1 MKKTRY
7 YGSFTEDFVQ
17 SREQQLRLSSEY
29 RYVRTDGLFRVVSAV
44 VYMLA
49 LALSAVYCRVFL
61 RMRIRGREKLR
72 VAGRQGVFLYGNH
85 TQPVGD
91 VFTPAHCLFPRR
103 IYTLAS
109 PANYGIP
116 VIGRLLP
123 YLGALPVADTV
134 QGLRTL
140 QEAVALRLEQ
150 GKAIV
155 IYPEAH
161 VWEYYTGLRPFAA
174 TAFKFPA
181 KFDKPVF
188 SMTVTYQRTRWRKR
202 PKMVV
207 YLDGPFFPEGET
219 LRERAESLRQAVRA
233 AMEQRVQLSDTEYIA
248 YRPRDEGTSADAA
261 NHPESG

>member
-1 MKKTRY
+1 MKETRY
-7 YGSFTEDFVQ
+7 YTSFTEDFVQ
-17 SREQQLRLSSEY
+17 SREQQFRLSQGY
-29 RYVRTDGLFRVVSAV
+29 RYVRTDRLFRMASAV
-44 VYMLA
+44 VYGLA
-49 LALSAVYCRVFL
+49 MAFSAVYCRLFL
-61 RMRIRGREKLR
+61 RMRIRGREKLHA
-72 VAGRQGVFLYGNH
+72 VGRQGIFLYGNH

-91 VFTPAHCLFPRR
+91 VFTPAHCLLPRR

-134 QGLRTL
+134 QGLRAL
-140 QEAVALRLEQ
+140 QQAMALRLEKE
-150 GKAIV
+150 KAIV

-161 VWEYYTGLRPFAA
+161 VWEYYTGIRPFEA

-188 SMTVTYQRTRWRKR
+188 SMTVTYQSTRLRKR

-219 LRERAESLRQAVRA
+219 LRERAESLWRAVRA
-233 AMEQRVQLSDTEYIA
+233 AMEQRARLSDTEYIA
-248 YRPRDEGTSADAA
+248 YRPKNEGAPADETND
-261 NHPESG
+261 

>member
-7 YGSFTEDFVQ
+7 YTSFTEDFVQ
-17 SREQQLRLSSEY
+17 SREQQFRLSPEY
-29 RYVRTDGLFRVVSAV
+29 PYVRTDRPFRVASAV
-44 VYMLA
+44 VYGLA
-49 LALSAVYCRVFL
+49 VALSAVYCRLFL

-72 VAGRQGVFLYGNH
+72 SVDRQGIFLYGNH

-134 QGLRTL
+134 QGLRAL
-140 QEAVALRLEQ
+140 QQAMALRLEQ
-150 GKAIV
+150 RKAIV

-161 VWEYYTGLRPFAA
+161 VWEYYTGIRPFEA

-188 SMTVTYQRTRWRKR
+188 SMTVTYQSTRLRRR
-202 PKMVV
+202 PRMVV
-207 YLDGPFFPEGET
+207 YLDGPFFPEGDS
-219 LRERAESLRQAVRA
+219 LREKAESLRQAVRA
-233 AMEQRVQLSDTEYIA
+233 AMEQRARLSNTEFIA
-248 YRPRDEGTSADAA
+248 YRPKGEGASADEAKD
-261 NHPESG
+261 